1 MRKLVLFFGLFYYI
15 LFSTKIY
22 SSENKD
28 NFELKIIEYK
38 ENFSLD
44 HKTIKKLKCGFHFSS
59 ITDIQGLKSNF
70 QDLKSNL
77 IGPSHGNP
85 WITIVLIKVTNEEEV
100 GNFKNDFMK
109 FFNDLKDENKAPKEE
124 GNTEINNPLF
134 IRKLF
139 YFVFIDKDD
148 INYNKSQKGMNN
160 ENILEGF
167 ERHVCT
173 YPDFYPFTFI
183 FTFYKPI
190 KNADLGNAIYSICKS
205 IYPEKYVSKNCCC
218 DCCDICN
225 IM

>member
-1 MRKLVLFFGLFYYI
+1 MRKLVLFLGLFYYI
-15 LFSTKIY
+15 FFSTKNY

-38 ENFSLD
+38 ENISLD
-44 HKTIKKLKCGFHFSS
+44 YKTIEKLKCVLHLSS
-59 ITDIQGLKSNF
+59 ITDIKDLESELK
-70 QDLKSNL
+70 
-77 IGPSHGNP
+77 GPHYGNP
-85 WITIVLIKVTNEEEV
+85 CITIVLIKVTNEEEV
-100 GNFKNDFMK
+100 GNFKNDFMT
-109 FFNDLKDENKAPKEE
+109 FFNGLIDPNKAP
-124 GNTEINNPLF
+124 NTEINNPLF

-160 ENILEGF
+160 GNILKEF
-167 ERHVCT
+167 EIDNYT

-183 FTFYKPI
+183 FTFYQPI